1 MFLAGLADR
10 RFHPELKMTATALD
24 SMIFRDIFT
33 TPEMRHVF
41 SDEQRTAYYLEIEA
55 ALARVQG
62 RLGIIPDEA
71 AREIESKCKVDHIDF
86 IKLKATTERIGYP
99 ILGVVQQI
107 VALCDKGLGEWCHWG
122 ATTQDITDTATI
134 MQIRAALDLVE
145 RDMEK
150 IGAALADLARR
161 YRDTPMAGRS
171 NLQQAVPITFG
182 FKAASLLAAM
192 QRHRERLAQLRPRVL
207 VGEFAGAAGTLSSL
221 GADGLK
227 VQEGLMRELGLGQPE
242 IAWHTVRDRI
252 GEVGCFLGLVT
263 GTLGKI
269 SMDGKLLMQ
278 TEVAEVYEPF
288 HEGRG
293 SSSTMPQKRNP
304 IASLYIHSTT
314 ALVRQHVA
322 ALLEAAVADH
332 ERSTGPWEIEWI
344 SLPEIF
350 LLASGALSQ
359 TKLLVS
365 GLEVDADRMRANLDL
380 TRGMIVSEAVMMG
393 LGPHLGRQRAHDL
406 VYDIC
411 RKVSATGVPLV
422 ELLAED
428 AEISPHMK
436 REELA
441 RLVDPANYLGL
452 SGE

>member
-1 MFLAGLADR
+1 
-10 RFHPELKMTATALD
+10 
-24 SMIFRDIFT
+24 
-33 TPEMRHVF
+33 
-41 SDEQRTAYYLEIEA
+41 
-55 ALARVQG
+55 
-62 RLGIIPDEA
+62 
-71 AREIESKCKVDHIDF
+71 
-86 IKLKATTERIGYP
+86 
-99 ILGVVQQI
+99 
-107 VALCDKGLGEWCHWG
+107 
-122 ATTQDITDTATI
+122 
-134 MQIRAALDLVE
+134 
-145 RDMEK
+145 
-150 IGAALADLARR
+150 
-161 YRDTPMAGRS
+161 
-171 NLQQAVPITFG
+171 
-182 FKAASLLAAM
+182 
-192 QRHRERLAQLRPRVL
+192 LAQLRPRVL
-207 VGEFAGAAGTLSSL
+207 VGEFGGAVGTLASL

-227 VQEGLMRELGLGQPE
+227 VQAAMREELSLGQPD

-252 GEVGCFLGLVT
+252 GEVACFLGLLT

-269 SMDGKLLMQ
+269 SMDVKLLMQ

-288 HEGRG
+288 HEARG

-304 IASLYIHSTT
+304 ISCLYIHSTV

-350 LLASGALSQ
+350 LLASGALAQ
-359 TKLLVS
+359 TKLLVC

-422 ELLAED
+422 ELLAQNAD
-428 AEISPHMK
+428 ISRHLTRAELDKMC
-436 REELA
+436 
-441 RLVDPANYLGL
+441 DPAAYLGL
-452 SGE
+452 AGEMVDKVLAREPRSAGGTQRPASQ